1 MLDGEKNKIDHY
13 LRGCIHDG
21 QNLIIAEGEKI
32 VLLESLTEGSNA
44 HLLVSG
50 LKPVVEGSR
59 EEVGLNLNHKGQL
72 MVCDDKEFVNV
83 FEYKCSPR
91 SLQDIC
97 RSAIVDTIH
106 TGYSDKVKSMTIPST
121 LKDYLLY
128 K

>member
-1 MLDGEKNKIDHY
+1 
-13 LRGCIHDG
+13 
-21 QNLIIAEGEKI
+21 
-32 VLLESLTEGSNA
+32 
-44 HLLVSG
+44 
-50 LKPVVEGSR
+50 
-59 EEVGLNLNHKGQL
+59 

-97 RSAIVDTIH
+97 RSAIVDTIQ
-106 TGYSDKVKSMTIPST
+106 TGYSDKVKSMTIPLT

>member
-32 VLLESLTEGSNA
+32 VLLESLIEGSNA
-44 HLLVSG
+44 QLLVSG

-83 FEYKCSPR
+83 F
-91 SLQDIC
+91 
-97 RSAIVDTIH
+97 
-106 TGYSDKVKSMTIPST
+106 
-121 LKDYLLY
+121 
-128 K
+128 